1 VAYYFFHF
9 LISIKLYL
17 NRSRACAGS
26 LIGGTG
32 EQGEVRPGRAWT
44 VRWGVQTTGAAQRSG
59 EALASSEHSECER
72 RRESARSEREGA
84 RVGRGRELGQPTYRA
99 RGERR
104 GHRGSGGRRLQGH
117 QNANNGV
124 SFH

>member
-44 VRWGVQTTGAAQRSG
+44 VRPGGADNGRGAAVWGSSG
-59 EALASSEHSECER
+59 EL
-72 RRESARSEREGA
+72 
-84 RVGRGRELGQPTYRA
+84 RA
-99 RGERR
+99 
-104 GHRGSGGRRLQGH
+104 
-117 QNANNGV
+117 
-124 SFH
+124 